1 MSLSMKELFILIAH
15 LLTTLVRLAPPGGI
29 RTVVAQSLALR
40 HQLLV
45 LQRRR
50 KRAPRLAP
58 WDRLFFGLCSLW
70 LLPNRRTKVS
80 IVLRPST
87 FMRFH
92 EALVRCKY
100 RLLYACKRRA
110 RPGPKG
116 PSAELIAAVLE
127 MKCRNPKFGYLK
139 IAQQISHAFGVELNK
154 DVVRRILQQHYA
166 GLPHGNGPSWLTA
179 LAHAKDSL
187 WSLDLFRCESILLQ
201 SCWVMVIIDVFSRR
215 FVGFAVARSDIDG
228 IAVCRMFNC
237 ARAKQ
242 GLPKYLSTDHD
253 PLFRFHRWLANLRV
267 LGIEEIKS
275 IPYTPVSHPF
285 VERMIRTIREELL
298 DRVLFWNQL
307 DLERKL
313 SAFQIYYNRYRVH
326 SGIDG
331 FPPEHVQGKTLH
343 RTLPLTEFR
352 WMSHC
357 HGLFQLPAAA

>member
-1 MSLSMKELFILIAH
+1 MKELFILIAH
-15 LLTTLVRLAPPGGI
+15 ALTTLVKLARPGGV
-29 RTVVAQSLALR
+29 RSVVAQSLALR

-50 KRAPRLAP
+50 RRAPRLTP
-58 WDRLFFGLCSLW
+58 RDRLFFGLYSLW
-70 LLPNRRTKVS
+70 LSPRRRTKVS

-87 FMRFH
+87 FVRFH

-100 RLLYACKRRA
+100 RLLYTCKCRA

-116 PSAELIAAVLE
+116 PSAELIAAVVE
-127 MKCRNPKFGYLK
+127 MKRRNPKFGCLK
-139 IAQQISHAFGVELNK
+139 IAQQISHAFGIEVNK
-154 DVVRRILQQHYA
+154 DVVRRILQQHCA

-187 WSLDLFRCESILLQ
+187 WSLDLFRCESIMLQ

-215 FVGFAVARSDIDG
+215 FVGFAVERGAVDG
-228 IAVCRMFNC
+228 PVVCRMFNC

-242 GLPKYLSTDHD
+242 PLPKYLSTDHD

-267 LGIEEIKS
+267 LEIEEIKAV
-275 IPYTPVSHPF
+275 PLVPRSHSF

-298 DRVLFWNQL
+298 DQVLFWNQL

-313 SAFQIYYNRYRVH
+313 SAFRIYYNRYRAH
-326 SGIDG
+326 GGTGGI
-331 FPPEHVQGKTLH
+331 PPEDKRGQRHQ
-343 RTLPLTEFR
+343 RTLSLNKFR
-352 WMSHC
+352 WESHC
-357 HGLFQLPAAA
+357 LGLFELPAAA

>member
-1 MSLSMKELFILIAH
+1 MKELFILIAH
-15 LLTTLVRLAPPGGI
+15 LLTTLVRLAKPSGARSVI
-29 RTVVAQSLALR
+29 AQSLALR

-58 WDRLFFGLCSLW
+58 WDRLFFGLYSLW
-70 LLPNRRTKVS
+70 LSPNRRTRVS

-87 FMRFH
+87 FVRFH
-92 EALVRCKY
+92 QALVRRKY
-100 RLLYACKRRA
+100 RLLYACTRRA

-116 PSAELIAAVLE
+116 PAAELNAAVLE
-127 MKCRNPKFGYLK
+127 MKRRNPKFGCLK
-139 IAQQISHAFGVELNK
+139 IAQQISYAFGVELNK

-179 LAHAKDSL
+179 LAHARDSL
-187 WSLDLFRCESILLQ
+187 WSLDPFRCESILLQ
-201 SCWVMVIIDVFSRR
+201 SYWVMIIIDVFNRR
-215 FVGFAVARSDIDG
+215 FIGFAVERGDIDG
-228 IAVCRMFNC
+228 PIVCRMFNC
-237 ARAKQ
+237 ASAKQ
-242 GLPKYLSTDHD
+242 GLPQYLSTDHD

-267 LGIEEIKS
+267 LDIKEVKLVA
-275 IPYTPVSHPF
+275 YAPVSHPF

-298 DRVLFWNQL
+298 DQLLFRNQL

-313 SAFQIYYNRYRVH
+313 SAFRSHYNRHRAH

-331 FPPEHVQGKTLH
+331 IPPGQEQGHSHH
-343 RTLPLTEFR
+343 RTLPLTEFC

-357 HGLFQLPAAA
+357 HGLFQLPAAT

>member
-1 MSLSMKELFILIAH
+1 MKELFVLIAH
-15 LLTTLVRLAPPGGI
+15 LLTTLVRLARPGGV
-29 RTVVAQSLALR
+29 RSVVAHSLALR

-50 KRAPRLAP
+50 KRAPRLVA

-70 LLPNRRTKVS
+70 LSPSQRTKIS
-80 IVLRPST
+80 IVLRPSS
-87 FMRFH
+87 FVRFH
-92 EALVRCKY
+92 QALVRCKY

-110 RPGPKG
+110 KPGPKG

-127 MKCRNPKFGYLK
+127 MKLRNSKFGYLK
-139 IAQQISHAFGVELNK
+139 IAQQISYAFGIELDK
-154 DVVRRILQQHYA
+154 DVVRRILQRHYA
-166 GLPHGNGPSWLTA
+166 GLPHGDGPSWLTA

-187 WSLDLFRCESILLQ
+187 WSLDLFRCESILFQ
-201 SCWVMVIIDVFSRR
+201 SYWVMAIIEVFSRR
-215 FVGFAVARSDIDG
+215 LIGFAVERGDIDG
-228 IAVCRMFNC
+228 PIVCRMFNW

-242 GLPKYLSTDHD
+242 GQPKYLSTDHD

-267 LGIEEIKS
+267 LDIEEVKS
-275 IPYTPVSHPF
+275 VPHVPISHPF

-298 DRVLFWNQL
+298 DQILFWNQL

-313 SAFQIYYNRYRVH
+313 AAFRIYYNRHRVH

-331 FPPEHVQGKTLH
+331 IPPEQTQGREQHT
-343 RTLPLTEFR
+343 TLPLTEFR

-357 HGLFQLPAAA
+357 HGLYQLPAAA